1 MSKRRKMGSFPRQS
15 FPKPDQV
22 KNSHMLQNVGRRRG
36 FCLLAP
42 GFTPWKKGISIP
54 GSTKTTLLREELSD
68 PFFYENS
75 IWTIANVFTLCKWA
89 KNFMVKRD
97 APKGCPSRSSSSSLS
112 GTLPSRRS
120 QCYSPS
126 LSILCAVSWDLWRIT
141 IYIYMICLWLCLQ
154 TPLTIWQV
162 VFCCFGFK
170 ETNCESGV
178 FFFWSSQSSDSPCN
192 EFCHSEAP
200 WNVVRLPE
208 DGPGVFH

>member
-141 IYIYMICLWLCLQ
+141 IYIYDMLMTMPPNTFDNLTSGILLLRLQRNQLWIGC
-154 TPLTIWQV
+154 
-162 VFCCFGFK
+162 
-170 ETNCESGV
+170 
-178 FFFWSSQSSDSPCN
+178 FFFLILPIQ
-192 EFCHSEAP
+192 
-200 WNVVRLPE
+200 RLS
-208 DGPGVFH
+208 VQWILS

>member
-141 IYIYMICLWLCLQ
+141 IYIWYAYDYASKHLWQ
-154 TPLTIWQV
+154 FDKWYFAASASKKPIV
-162 VFCCFGFK
+162 
-170 ETNCESGV
+170 NRV
-178 FFFWSSQSSDSPCN
+178 FFFLILPIQ
-192 EFCHSEAP
+192 
-200 WNVVRLPE
+200 RLS
-208 DGPGVFH
+208 VQWILS